1 MALRDLERS
10 DRRGD
15 EDEIGKG
22 SELERPFLGGTI
34 KKYQDHPWAPYLSTR
49 DWNEIQRR
57 ARGFLTPRV
66 GLLALS
72 ILLALFI
79 IKDIYLVN
87 PFATTYRLYIE
98 ISLTTSTLPPTP
110 CPKQRTTVTPSPSGE
125 LPDYIPPPVHPESRS
140 SNILSIPI
148 NGYRRCRSFQGNSI
162 DDMPNSGGM
171 GIEISIIVWLRKS
184 IPIGRL
190 R

>member
-1 MALRDLERS
+1 MALRDPERS
-10 DRRGD
+10 DRRED

-34 KKYQDHPWAPYLSTR
+34 KKYQDHPWASYLSAR
-49 DWNEIQRR
+49 DCNEIQRR

-66 GLLALS
+66 GLLAIS
-72 ILLALFI
+72 FLLALFI
-79 IKDIYLVN
+79 IKDIYLVD
-87 PFATTYRLYIE
+87 PFATYRLHSE

-110 CPKQRTTVTPSPSGE
+110 CPKQRTIVTPSPSGE
-125 LPDYIPPPVHPESRS
+125 LPDSTPPPAHPESPS
-140 SNILSIPI
+140 SNISFIPT
-148 NGYRRCRSFQGNSI
+148 NASRRCKSFQGNSI